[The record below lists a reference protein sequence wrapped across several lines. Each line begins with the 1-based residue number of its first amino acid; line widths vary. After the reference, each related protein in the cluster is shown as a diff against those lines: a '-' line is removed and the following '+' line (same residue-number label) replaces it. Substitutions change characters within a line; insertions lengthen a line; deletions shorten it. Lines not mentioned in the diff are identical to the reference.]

1 MVKVEFVRSSG
12 KIVSFRIKGHA
23 MPKEAQCEVDLICA
37 AISAISQTTV
47 IGIEEVL
54 KIKAK
59 YDMEDGFLN
68 LNLEDVTL
76 EDIERCQVLLET
88 MILGLKSIEITYG
101 DYIKVETEEV
111 EYHASYEP
119 SVICSQKR
127 SR

>member
-23 MPKEAQCEVDLICA
+23 MPKEKQLDIDLICS

-54 KIKAK
+54 KIRAK
-59 YDMEDGFLN
+59 YVIDDGFLN
-68 LNLEDVTL
+68 LNLEDQIL

-88 MILGLKSIEITYG
+88 MILGLKSVEITYG
-101 DYIKVETEEV
+101 KYIKLETEEV
-111 EYHASYEP
+111 
-119 SVICSQKR
+119 
-127 SR
+127 

>member
-1 MVKVEFVRSSG
+1 MVKVGFVRSEG
-12 KIVSFRIKGHA
+12 KVVSFKIKGHA
-23 MPKEAQCEVDLICA
+23 MPKETESDVDLICA

-59 YDMEDGFLN
+59 YDLEDGFLN
-68 LNLEDVTL
+68 LNLEDQSL

-101 DYIKVETEEV
+101 EYINVKVKEV
-111 EYHASYEP
+111 
-119 SVICSQKR
+119 
-127 SR
+127 

>member
-1 MVKVEFVRSSG
+1 MVKVEFFRSSG
-12 KIVSFRIKGHA
+12 KIISFKIKGHA
-23 MPKEAQCEVDLICA
+23 IPKEVQVDVDLICT

-54 KIKAK
+54 KIKVK
-59 YDMEDGFLN
+59 YDIEDGFLN

-88 MILGLKSIEITYG
+88 MILGLKSIEITYS

-127 SR
+127 GR

>member
-1 MVKVEFVRSSG
+1 MVKVEFFRSSG
-12 KIVSFRIKGHA
+12 KIVSFKIKGHA
-23 MPKEAQCEVDLICA
+23 QPKEEQLDVDLICA

-54 KIKAK
+54 KIKVK
-59 YDMEDGFLN
+59 YDIEDGYLN
-68 LNLEDVTL
+68 LNLDDVIL

-88 MILGLKSIEITYG
+88 MLLGLKSIEFTYG